1 MPDEI
6 IPRLY
11 LGDLFHVTDE
21 SILTR
26 LGITHVVSVLE
37 TSPSFNFTNGL
48 GDRLIKLHISLR
60 DISFVNA
67 KDPEQWHNSR
77 SRGAAGG
84 ANEIAIFYQSNLI
97 NLI

>member
-37 TSPSFNFTNGL
+37 TSPSFNFKNEL
-48 GDRLIKLHISLR
+48 GDRLVKLHIPLR
-60 DISFVNA
+60 DSALVNIQKHFDTTTRFIRSA
-67 KDPEQWHNSR
+67 LEDPNSVVLV
-77 SRGAAGG
+77 SSDPILLD
-84 ANEIAIFYQSNLI
+84 E
-97 NLI
+97 